1 MLEIAFGIVLGFFG
15 IALGLFGVL
24 VIAAL
29 INYICDLF

>member
-15 IALGLFGVL
+15 IALGLFGIL

-29 INYICDLF
+29 INYIRDLF